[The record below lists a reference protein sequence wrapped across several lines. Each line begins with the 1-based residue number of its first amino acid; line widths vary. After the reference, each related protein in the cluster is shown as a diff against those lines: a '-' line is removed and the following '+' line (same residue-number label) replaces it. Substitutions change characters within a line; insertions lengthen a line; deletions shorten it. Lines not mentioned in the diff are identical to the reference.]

1 MLIDWVVVNQYKEYL
16 IIPTLIVIVILI
28 TFFHDYRVPPA
39 VATKEPPSSVPE
51 FRSYTDVKKKKSDF
65 FAYMLPMIRQAN
77 KALMEE
83 RNFILNLD
91 LGKKLSQQSL
101 SKLQLMSKKYKI
113 KQTES
118 TMQNPI
124 TNELIDSE
132 LVNKLLSRVDK
143 VPASLILAQ
152 SANESAWGTSRFA
165 REANNFF
172 GIWCFSKGCGIKPL
186 SRDEGLIHEVAKFKE
201 VQDGV
206 DYYTRMINTHSAY
219 KALRRIREN
228 QRQEGQTLSGSRLA
242 EGLIKYSERGDA
254 YVQEIKAMI
263 RTNKLAKYNI

>member
-1 MLIDWVVVNQYKEYL
+1 MNQYKEYL
-16 IIPTLIVIVILI
+16 IIPFLIVTVLVITL
-28 TFFHDYRVPPA
+28 FHNHAAPPSEISN
-39 VATKEPPSSVPE
+39 KSPSSVPD
-51 FRSYTDVKKKKSDF
+51 FGSYTDVKMKKKDF

-77 KALMEE
+77 NAVMDE
-83 RNFILNLD
+83 RNFIQNLD
-91 LGKKLSQQSL
+91 LKNIL
-101 SKLQLMSKKYKI
+101 SKQERLHLHLILKKYKI
-113 KQTES
+113 KQAES

-124 TNELIDSE
+124 KPE
-132 LVNKLLSRVDK
+132 LVKKLLNRVDK

-165 REANNFF
+165 RQANNFF

-206 DYYTRMINTHSAY
+206 NYYTRMINTHIAY
-219 KALRRIREN
+219 KALRRIRAN
-228 QRQEGQTLSGSRLA
+228 QREEGQFLSGSKLA

-263 RTNKLAKYNI
+263 RTNKLAQYNI